1 MAPGVVGGI
10 GLFRQLQF
18 LLYGICYHLCVNHDS
33 HLLDGCCCY
42 SSKEV
47 KSSSAIAQERED
59 AKKGWEQYIAEKNR
73 ERDKQ
78 ERILKEVSLYPD
90 ESETGIGKYLFV
102 DTETIGIP
110 KDYDGDVYDVD
121 NWPRVVQLAW
131 MLIDEDGKLVSDDCS
146 IVKNKGV
153 VPKRAEEVHGIS
165 TKRMRAE
172 GVPPKDAYKHLMDAI
187 ACAEYVII
195 HNVDFDK
202 PVIAADMLRH
212 KMNDL
217 AEKFLSQSFFCT
229 MKSGVDI
236 CRLPGYHGEYK
247 YPKLVELFGKLYL
260 DDSSVS
266 IGGLHS
272 ADADVLVTYRC
283 FMKMKEK
290 GYAKI

>member
-1 MAPGVVGGI
+1 MET
-10 GLFRQLQF
+10 
-18 LLYGICYHLCVNHDS
+18 N
-33 HLLDGCCCY
+33 Y
-42 SSKEV
+42 SQ
-47 KSSSAIAQERED
+47 ALR
-59 AKKGWEQYIAEKNR
+59 
-73 ERDKQ
+73 
-78 ERILKEVSLYPD
+78 
-90 ESETGIGKYLFV
+90 GKYLFV
-102 DTETIGIP
+102 DTETTGTP

-131 MLIDEDGKLVSDDCS
+131 MLVDEDGKLVSDDCS
-146 IVKNKGV
+146 IVKNKGM
-153 VPKRAEEVHGIS
+153 VPKSAEEVHGIS
-165 TKRMRAE
+165 TERMRAE
-172 GVPPKDAYKHLMDAI
+172 GVSPKDAYKKLMDAI

-217 AEKFLSQSFFCT
+217 AEKFLNQSFYCT
-229 MKSGVDI
+229 MKNGVDI

-247 YPKLVELFGKLYL
+247 YPKLVELLGKLYF

-290 GYAKI
+290 GYTKI

>member
-1 MAPGVVGGI
+1 MEYVIIFVLIMIPI
-10 GLFRQLQF
+10 F
-18 LLYGICYHLCVNHDS
+18 LMVAAATP
-33 HLLDGCCCY
+33 
-42 SSKEV
+42 SKDV
-47 KSSSAIAQERED
+47 KSSSAIAQEREE

-102 DTETIGIP
+102 DTETTGIP
-110 KDYDGDVYDVD
+110 KDYDGDVYDAD

-131 MLIDEDGKLVSDDCS
+131 MLVDEDGKLVSDDCS

-153 VPKRAEEVHGIS
+153 VPKRTEEVHGIS
-165 TKRMRAE
+165 TERMRAE
-172 GVPPKDAYKHLMDAI
+172 GVPPKDAYKKLMDAI

-217 AEKFLSQSFFCT
+217 AEKFLSQAFYCT
-229 MKSGVDI
+229 MKNGVDI